1 MLNATF
7 GQPLQHRRLGG
18 LGLVPKRVMDE
29 AALFSL
35 SVQGGSAAQVCLVSE
50 HDEKFRLLPV
60 SGVFRHPER
69 DLLRSDRLVRRAALT
84 TGARRSDGAYRSGGS
99 CNRSE
104 EHTSELQSRL
114 HLVCRLL

>member
-60 SGVFRHPER
+60 SAVFRHPGR

-84 TGARRSDGAYRSGGS
+84 AGARRSDGAYRSGGS
-99 CNRSE
+99 CNEKQRTKNPAQLRRNESAI
-104 EHTSELQSRL
+104 
-114 HLVCRLL
+114 